1 MFMISEFNIL
11 MITFTT
17 LNALLNFVL
26 AGFFLRYV
34 YGVQSSENRSV
45 SLIWFAGVT
54 LFTGIWITAIAHM
67 YIEAVSDLSFTF
79 FYIIRFI
86 TPIAIAISVLGLS
99 LSFFWEQ
106 VFYSRW
112 WKIFLGVSSLLMIYG
127 AIPEWGAFSYELSKP
142 VMQYQDHLFRYIYS
156 GYLVTVFGSALYILW
171 KTKKN
176 ITGTKRVM
184 VNNIGYGIGFAII
197 WGLVLNEFL
206 PFVTDG
212 DISAWGLGTAGVLVM
227 NGLVTYSLVH
237 YQAFNVKP
245 LSVQTLLLGILIF
258 TGVYF
263 EFIKVLFDISTVEIT
278 RIVFF
283 FILLSII
290 SLTYNQINRRIS
302 LTEDLDY
309 VSQRLQEQV
318 EEKSKFLQIT
328 SHQFRT
334 PLTSITWSQED
345 LLDSL
350 NESHSQKEHSIIKKM
365 NVQVDILSDLV
376 TDLLSINSLQSG
388 TFELYNQ
395 QKLDIKPLISSILD
409 QKEYLIEMYNIQI
422 DFQKSEKNYP
432 VYGDKTKLEQAL
444 TNIIDNAIRYGDSRV
459 TITLDQEEQ
468 WVRITVIDDGF
479 GIPQDQ
485 QKWIFDKM
493 TRSKQAQDKRPDGS
507 GVGLYLTKM
516 IIDKHQGKISL
527 TSSENQGSRF
537 IITLPASR

>member
-1 MFMISEFNIL
+1 MFMISEFDIL

-26 AGFFLRYV
+26 TGFFLRYV

-142 VMQYQDHLFRYIYS
+142 VMQYQDHVFRYIYS

-171 KTKKN
+171 KAKKN

-184 VNNIGYGIGFAII
+184 VNNIGYEIGFAII

-263 EFIKVLFDISTVEIT
+263 EFIKVLFDVSTFEIT

-290 SLTYNQINRRIS
+290 SLTYNPINRRIS

-328 SHQFRT
+328 SHQFLT

-485 QKWIFDKM
+485 QNWIFDKM

-537 IITLPASR
+537 VITLPASR

>member
-142 VMQYQDHLFRYIYS
+142 VMQYQDHVFRYIYS

-171 KTKKN
+171 KAKKN

-537 IITLPASR
+537 VITLPASR